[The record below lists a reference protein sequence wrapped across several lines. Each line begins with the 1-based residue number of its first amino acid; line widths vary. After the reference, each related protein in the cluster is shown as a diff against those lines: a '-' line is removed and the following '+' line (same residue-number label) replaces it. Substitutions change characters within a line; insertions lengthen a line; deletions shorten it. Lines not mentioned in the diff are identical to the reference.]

1 LDTARN
7 QANITL
13 HDRFDLVIFDCDGVL
28 IDSEVISTATLI
40 ETLAGHGLPVD
51 LEYVRSTYLG
61 RSVATVKADYRR
73 LSGRELA
80 EGFEAELLARL
91 YSAYQRELRIIDGVR
106 ALLDGLPLPFC
117 MATSSGPERAR
128 LSLEVVGL
136 STVFEG
142 RTFSAS
148 MVARG
153 KPAPDLFLL
162 AARTLGAAPE
172 RCLVIEDS
180 AVGVQSARNAGMT
193 VWRFVGGSH
202 FRGLPETELDA
213 GPDVRVFASMKD
225 VAAALGVQ

>member
-1 LDTARN
+1 M
-7 QANITL
+7 

-28 IDSEVISTATLI
+28 IDSEVISTRTLI
-40 ETLAGHGLPVD
+40 ETLASHGLPVD
-51 LEYVRSTYLG
+51 LDYVRSTYLG
-61 RSVATVKADYRR
+61 RSVATVKADFRR
-73 LSGRELA
+73 LTGRDLA

-91 YSAYQRELRIIDGVR
+91 LSAYRRDLKIVEGVR
-106 ALLDGLPLPFC
+106 DLLDGLPLPFC
-117 MATSSGPERAR
+117 MATSSGTERAR

-136 STVFEG
+136 LPAFEG
-142 RTFSAS
+142 RTFCAS
-148 MVARG
+148 MVERG

-180 AVGVQSARNAGMT
+180 TVGVQSARNAGMT

-202 FRGLPETELDA
+202 LRGLPETELDVGA
-213 GPDVRVFASMKD
+213 DVRVFVSMKD

>member
-1 LDTARN
+1 V
-7 QANITL
+7 

-28 IDSEVISTATLI
+28 IDSEVISTRTLI
-40 ETLAGHGLPVD
+40 ETLASHGLPVD
-51 LEYVRSTYLG
+51 LDYVRSTYLG
-61 RSVATVKADYRR
+61 RSVATVKADFRR
-73 LSGRELA
+73 LTGRDLA

-91 YSAYQRELRIIDGVR
+91 LSAYRRDLKIVEGVR
-106 ALLDGLPLPFC
+106 DLLDGLPLPFC
-117 MATSSGPERAR
+117 MATSSGTERAR

-136 STVFEG
+136 LPAFEG
-142 RTFSAS
+142 RTFCAS
-148 MVARG
+148 MVERG

-180 AVGVQSARNAGMT
+180 TVGVQSARNAGMT

-202 FRGLPETELDA
+202 LRGLPETELDVGA
-213 GPDVRVFASMKD
+213 DVRVFVSMKD